1 MGKLRKRLGA
11 KVEELGGKLGR
22 LGVRPVHLTLTGL
35 VFSTLALLLSFKG
48 EIPTYTALLALSGLM
63 DMLDGPV
70 ARATGRATPL
80 GAFLDSFID
89 RVSDVFLIVSFV
101 NFGVDWGMVT
111 ALVVV
116 SLLISYTRARAESL
130 GVSLEGVG
138 LIERG
143 ERVVALFV
151 SAVLLALNRVAGYMV
166 LSLLLALSVETVVH
180 RVVHVAYKMKR

>member
-1 MGKLRKRLGA
+1 MA
-11 KVEELGGKLGR
+11 
-22 LGVRPVHLTLTGL
+22 GL
-35 VFSTLALLLSFKG
+35 VFSTLAFLLSFKG
-48 EIPTYTALLALSGLM
+48 DIPTFTALLALSGLM

-116 SLLISYTRARAESL
+116 SLLTSYTRARAESL
-130 GVSLEGVG
+130 GVPLEGVG

-143 ERVVALFV
+143 ERVVALFI

-180 RVVHVAYKMKR
+180 RVVHVVYRMKR